1 MSHTALD
8 SSFAR
13 ERVLK
18 MVEEAD
24 ERMDERLGALS
35 AWRAGGIDACGRAD
49 TDSMCMCLACVHV
62 YVLSLSVFT
71 LCHNS
76 GDTVVLAVL
85 LSVNS

>member
-1 MSHTALD
+1 MAD
-8 SSFAR
+8 A
-13 ERVLK
+13 
-18 MVEEAD
+18 AD
-24 ERMDERLGALS
+24 ERMEERLGALS

-71 LCHNS
+71 LCQNS